1 MVENN
6 SSGLLWFFFYL
17 ICLNLAPMVLGSWE
31 MFGDIRNKQLAQL
44 LFRAS
49 RYFGAPSDAIMTK
62 RNQLYQL
69 HGNTSH
75 FEDFG
80 PILGLKLGG
89 LGQKVK
95 NKSCSMS
102 HPGLSLDGICQL

>member
-1 MVENN
+1 MT
-6 SSGLLWFFFYL
+6 
-17 ICLNLAPMVLGSWE
+17 LNLFKAP
-31 MFGDIRNKQLAQL
+31 
-44 LFRAS
+44 
-49 RYFGAPSDAIMTK
+49 RYFGAPSDAIITK

-75 FEDFG
+75 FDDFG

-95 NKSCSMS
+95 NKSWSKVFSGMS
-102 HPGLSLDGICQL
+102 PFGIGLL

>member
-1 MVENN
+1 MAKMIMC
-6 SSGLLWFFFYL
+6 LLQAKGTKGQFQVA
-17 ICLNLAPMVLGSWE
+17 LNLYRAP
-31 MFGDIRNKQLAQL
+31 
-44 LFRAS
+44 
-49 RYFGAPSDAIMTK
+49 RYFGTPSNAIKTK

-75 FEDFG
+75 FDDFG

-95 NKSCSMS
+95 NKSCSMGL
-102 HPGLSLDGICQL
+102 PGLSSDGICLL